1 MKYTIE
7 VKDYDNSIK
16 LDYEPESIIETK
28 HSEYGETVIR
38 ANGKGLITLAKALLT
53 LAQEN
58 VPSGAHV
65 HMDEY
70 NFLEDE
76 SKELILV
83 RWENFE
89 NNQEKSKN
97 NA

>member
-7 VKDYDNSIK
+7 VNDYDHCIEI
-16 LDYEPESIIETK
+16 DYEPDAIIQSR
-28 HSEYGETVIR
+28 HSEYGETVIH
-38 ANGKGLITLAKALLT
+38 ANRNGLIALAKTLLT

-65 HMDEY
+65 HMDAF
-70 NFLEDE
+70 NFLEE
-76 SKELILV
+76 GSQELILV
-83 RWENFE
+83 RWDNFE
-89 NNQEKSKN
+89 NNEEKSKN

>member
-7 VKDYDNSIK
+7 VCDYDHCIE
-16 LDYEPESIIETK
+16 LDYEPDAIIESK

-38 ANGKGLITLAKALLT
+38 ANRNGLITLAKALLT

-58 VPSGAHV
+58 VPSGAHI
-65 HMDEY
+65 HLDEF
-70 NFLEDE
+70 NFLEED
-76 SKELILV
+76 SSELILV
-83 RWENFE
+83 RWKNFE
-89 NNQEKSKN
+89 NNQEKDEN